1 MFKFKATKNTYSDP
15 VSATFKPGI
24 PFGRKYSAG
33 DICLIHEGFQA
44 SKVFLNSKILR
55 SALLNS
61 KEFLEKALEISI
73 KDIRKQP
80 KEIKKEN
87 VEVIEADVVKAAI
100 PKSGKELVLESE
112 ELILDSKELIIEDK
126 KEEVIVEKKTKK
138 TSKK

>member
-1 MFKFKATKNTYSDP
+1 MFKFKSTKNTYSDP

-61 KEFLEKALEISI
+61 KDFLEKVLEISI

-87 VEVIEADVVKAAI
+87 VEVIEAEVKKADI

-112 ELILDSKELIIEDK
+112 ELILDSKELIIDNK
-126 KEEVIVEKKTKK
+126 KEEVIIEKKTKK